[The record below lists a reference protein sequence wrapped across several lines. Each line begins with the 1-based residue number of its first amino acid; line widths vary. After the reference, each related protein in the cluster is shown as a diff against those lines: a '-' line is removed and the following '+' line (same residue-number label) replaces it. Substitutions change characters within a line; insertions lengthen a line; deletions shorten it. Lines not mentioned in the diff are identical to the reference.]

1 VQSKETLILS
11 DYLAR
16 QDTLLVSNDSR
27 MLRIMEGAGL
37 ASTWRL
43 ELPRAIN
50 DIDYGAL
57 TDVQLTFYYKARY
70 DPVLHD
76 AVLAELAAL
85 PGINTRQRGIP
96 LRWIYPDAF
105 FHFRDTGTLSIT
117 LKKSD
122 FRTNETNPQITGVGL
137 VVITD
142 GSVSANGI
150 TVSLATPTHTAIAA
164 VTDAN
169 GQINSEGASPW
180 NPLATGPMVGGYTLA
195 VPAAANPQ
203 FVKDGKLDISPIVNV
218 ALLLQYRFTPR
229 T

>member
-1 VQSKETLILS
+1 
-11 DYLAR
+11 
-16 QDTLLVSNDSR
+16 

-43 ELPRAIN
+43 ELPRAVN

-70 DPVLHD
+70 DPLLHD
-76 AVLAELAAL
+76 AVLAQLAAL
-85 PGINTRQRGIP
+85 PGISTRQRGIP

-105 FHFRDTGTLSIT
+105 FHFQDTGTLSIT

-122 FRTNETNPQITGVGL
+122 FRTNETSPQITSVGL

-142 GSVSANGI
+142 GSVPANGI
-150 TVSLATPTHTAIAA
+150 TVSLATPTQAAIAA
-164 VTDAN
+164 VTDAA

-180 NPLATGPMVGGYTLA
+180 APLAAGAMVGGYTLT
-195 VPAAANPQ
+195 VTAAANPQ
-203 FVKDGKLDISPIVNV
+203 LVKNGKLDLSPIVNV
-218 ALLLQYRFTPR
+218 ALLLQYQFTPR